1 MPGPVFIT
9 GKYASISIGGVLMC
23 LDSWDLDESGEPVEV
38 TTWCSPRGLDGGVIR
53 AEYEPGLIEGSFTAS
68 GPFRGVAPAI
78 GDVVN
83 IVFGV
88 NSTITAARQCLITGV
103 KISTELKGK
112 ASVSISGKVVGLPTT
127 FAAMAG
133 AAYDPKSGWTAPVG
147 TIDPN
152 QLAAGAGGGPLV
164 WGPGAAP
171 GNPNTFGG
179 GTNVVNTNVTTTTGT
194 GTGGG
199 TPVTIP
205 DPNAG
210 NPATFGGDGA
220 SPGGASP
227 GGASSGG
234 ASSGGAS
241 PGGASSGGALP
252 GITP

>member
-133 AAYDPKSGWTAPVG
+133 AAYDPKSGWTAP
-147 TIDPN
+147 DPN

-241 PGGASSGGALP
+241 SGGALP

>member
-88 NSTITAARQCLITGV
+88 NSTITAARKCLITGV

-127 FAAMAG
+127 LAAMDG
-133 AAYDPKSGWTAPVG
+133 AALDPKSGWTAPIG
-147 TIDPN
+147 AIDPN
-152 QLAAGAGGGPLV
+152 QLIADGKTQ
-164 WGPGAAP
+164 PGD
-171 GNPNTFGG
+171 PNTFGG

-210 NPATFGGDGA
+210 NPATFGGDVASPGGA

-227 GGASSGG
+227 GGAS
-234 ASSGGAS
+234 
-241 PGGASSGGALP
+241 PGGALP